1 MGDILMNDQMRV
13 RTGDTVGT
21 IEVTDGVVTKT
32 LWKVE
37 AVRTT
42 ETKHNFDVQVWCP
55 FKQEWVYVHEEI
67 DIVIHP
73 IGDMPNAQQFY
84 EIYQKNKY
92 GNWERK

>member
-1 MGDILMNDQMRV
+1 MENNDFIIMEDQMRI

-21 IEVTDGVVTKT
+21 IEVANGIVTKT

-37 AVRTT
+37 AVRTIET
-42 ETKHNFDVQVWCP
+42 EHNFDVQVWCP
-55 FKQEWVYVHEEI
+55 FKQEWVRMHEEL

-73 IGDMPNAQQFY
+73 NTQQLC
-84 EIYQKNKY
+84 EIYKKNKY